1 MTKKGILIFAH
12 NSQHLDYA
20 RLAVIAGKLAV
31 DKLGVPATLIT
42 DDDTVRWSK
51 SNGDYDVLSQIFEN
65 IIVSDRPDMV
75 NQRNLKD
82 GETVERIPFINS
94 NRNLSWDLT
103 PYDRTL
109 VIDSDFL
116 VLSNDLNK
124 YWDLDDDFL
133 IAESASDIDPNDRF
147 GYHDRYISDTG
158 IKLNW
163 ATTFFFTKNEKTKIF
178 FDLCKIISSNYQYY
192 ADLFRFDP
200 RQYRNDIAFSIA
212 VHVLNGFSTNGI
224 NFLPPIK
231 TFLDTDLLV
240 DIKNGKL
247 IFLIKDKNGLAY
259 TACSIFNQDIHVMN
273 KQNLLRFE
281 NELKLL

>member
-1 MTKKGILIFAH
+1 MIKKGILIFAH
-12 NSQHLDYA
+12 NSQYLDYA
-20 RLAVIAGKLAV
+20 RLASISGKLAIE
-31 DKLGVPATLIT
+31 KLGVPATLIT
-42 DDDTVRWSK
+42 DDDTIRWSK
-51 SNGDYDVLSQIFEN
+51 SNNEYRFLSQIFEN
-65 IIVSDRPDMV
+65 IIVSDRPNMA

-82 GETVERIPFINS
+82 GDISERIPFINS

-133 IAESASDIDPNDRF
+133 IAESASDIDPNNRL

-163 ATTFFFTKNEKTKIF
+163 ATTFFFTKNEKTKVF
-178 FDLCKIISSNYQYY
+178 FDLCKVISSDYQYY

-212 VHVLNGFSTNGI
+212 VHILNGFSTERI
-224 NFLPPIK
+224 NFLPPVK

-240 DIKNGKL
+240 DVRNKKL
-247 IFLIKDKNGLAY
+247 TFLIKDKHGLSY
-259 TACSIFNQDIHVMN
+259 TACSVFDRDIHVMN

-281 NELKLL
+281 KELKLL